1 MVVML
6 RGFGSVVV
14 MVIIAGMMW
23 HCGGERVMMEV
34 DEQVGQP
41 LSKLAVQDNASGAVV
56 VASVRQDDAPIS
68 GAMVAFARSVA
79 GLAAEYAWSGMTDE
93 DGRVRLEI
101 AGDATGYY
109 QARAS
114 QDGRVI
120 GLWTSI
126 PINAGDEV
134 MVNLPIG
141 GRASVMRISPSS
153 ACVDR
158 VLNVGFYAFFSPVS
172 YSVDSDPGSDGFNT
186 HVGYEADLLTALE
199 AMDGAGLSFSR
210 RGIAVWPN
218 IWLLSAGAEYD
229 VVGGGIT
236 ILDSRTRDEM
246 GNEVVSFTSGHIAF
260 RQSLLVR
267 AEDGMRWGSHDDLT
281 SEVRVGAL
289 ASTTGEARLLVLTGL
304 VNADGVL
311 TAGVRVETKTD
322 TVVADGS
329 AEYFITAA
337 GASPNLDGRRHLFPP
352 VDTMPQVVYLGDETG
367 EMELLDA
374 LASGRIDA
382 LARGEIGNRDAVYAS
397 DGAFVV
403 TVLDAAV
410 EYGGFS
416 LGLEDADLAA
426 CIDDKIN
433 YLTDDQRIGY
443 GEWRQDPMV
452 FLTRARMWQGQ

>member
-1 MVVML
+1 MS
-6 RGFGSVVV
+6 RIGSVVALV
-14 MVIIAGMMW
+14 LVAGLMW
-23 HCGGERVMMEV
+23 HCGGERVMVEV

-56 VASVRQDDAPIS
+56 VASVRQDDAPVS

-79 GLAAEYAWSGMTDE
+79 GQVAEYAWSGMTDE

-114 QDGRVI
+114 RDGRVV

-134 MVNLPIG
+134 VVNLPIG
-141 GRASVMRISPSS
+141 GKAQVTRMSPSS
-153 ACVDR
+153 ACADR
-158 VLNVGFYAFFSPVS
+158 VLNFAFFAFFAPVS
-172 YSVDSDPGSDGFNT
+172 SSADPDSDAAGFNT

-210 RGIAVWPN
+210 RGIDIWPN

-246 GNEVVSFTSGHIAF
+246 GNEVVIFTSGHIAF

-267 AEDGMRWGSHDDLT
+267 AEDEARWASHDDLT
-281 SEVRVGAL
+281 SEVRVGVL

-311 TAGVRVETKTD
+311 AEGVRVETQTD

-329 AEYFITAA
+329 ADYFITAA
-337 GASPNLDGRRHLFPP
+337 GASPNLDGRQRIFPP
-352 VDTMPQVVYLGDETG
+352 VDTMPQVVYMGAE
-367 EMELLDA
+367 ELLGA

-382 LARGEIGNRDAVYAS
+382 LARGEIGNRDAVHAS
-397 DGAFVV
+397 GGAFVV
-403 TVLDAAV
+403 TALDAAV
-410 EYGGFS
+410 EYGGFT
-416 LGLEDADLAA
+416 LGVDDADLAA

-433 YLTDDQRIGY
+433 YLTDARHIGY
-443 GEWRQDPMV
+443 GEWRQDPSV
-452 FLTRARMWQGQ
+452 FMTRARMWEGQ

>member
-14 MVIIAGMMW
+14 MVIIAGLIW

-56 VASVRQDDAPIS
+56 VAYARQDDAPIS
-68 GAMVAFARSVA
+68 GAMVAFARSIA
-79 GLAAEYAWSGMTDE
+79 GQAAEYAWSGMTDK

-114 QDGRVI
+114 RDGSVM
-120 GLWTSI
+120 GVWTSI

-134 MVNLPIG
+134 MVNLPVG
-141 GRASVMRISPSS
+141 ERAHVTRMSPSS
-153 ACVDR
+153 ACADR
-158 VLNVGFYAFFSPVS
+158 VLNVGFYAFFAPVS
-172 YSVDSDPGSDGFNT
+172 SSVDPDPGSDGFNT
-186 HVGYEADLLTALE
+186 HMGYEADLLTALE

-210 RGIAVWPN
+210 RGIDIWPN

-236 ILDSRTRDEM
+236 ILDSRTRDET
-246 GNEVVSFTSGHIAF
+246 GNQVVTFTSGHIAF

-267 AEDGMRWGSHDDLT
+267 AEDGARWGSHDDLT
-281 SEVRVGAL
+281 SEVRVGVL

-311 TAGVRVETKTD
+311 TAGVRVETQTD

-337 GASPNLDGRRHLFPP
+337 GASPNLEGRRYLYPP

-367 EMELLDA
+367 EVELLGA
-374 LASGRIDA
+374 LAAGKIDA
-382 LARGEIGNRDAVYAS
+382 LARGEIGNRDAVHAS
-397 DGAFVV
+397 GGAFVV
-403 TVLDAAV
+403 TALDAAV

-416 LGLEDADLAA
+416 LGVEDADLAT

-433 YLTDDQRIGY
+433 YLTDDRRIGY
-443 GEWRQDPMV
+443 GEWRQDPLIFM
-452 FLTRARMWQGQ
+452 TRARMWKGQ

>member
-1 MVVML
+1 MF
-6 RGFGSVVV
+6 RRFGSVFV
-14 MVIIAGMMW
+14 MVLVAGLMW

-41 LSKLAVQDNASGAVV
+41 LSKLAVQQDELGAVV
-56 VASVRQDDAPIS
+56 VASVREDDAPIS
-68 GAMVAFARSVA
+68 GAMVEFARSIA
-79 GLAAEYAWSGMTDE
+79 GQAAEYAWSGMTDE
-93 DGRVRLEI
+93 EGRVRLEI
-101 AGDATGYY
+101 VGDATGYY

-120 GLWTSI
+120 GVWSSI

-141 GRASVMRISPSS
+141 GRAQVMSPSS
-153 ACVDR
+153 ACADR
-158 VLNVGFYAFFSPVS
+158 VLNFGFFAFFAPVS
-172 YSVDSDPGSDGFNT
+172 SSADPDPNSAGFNT

-210 RGIAVWPN
+210 KGIDIWPN
-218 IWLLSAGAEYD
+218 IWLLSAGVDYD

-246 GNEVVSFTSGHIAF
+246 GNEVVTFTSGHIAF

-267 AEDGMRWGSHDDLT
+267 AEDGRRWVSHDDLT
-281 SEVRVGAL
+281 SEVRVGVL

-311 TAGVRVETKTD
+311 AAGVRIETQTD

-329 AEYFITAA
+329 ADYFITAA
-337 GASPNLDGRRHLFPP
+337 GASPNLEGRQRIFPA
-352 VDTMPQVVYLGDETG
+352 VDTMPQVVYLGE
-367 EMELLDA
+367 EELLGA
-374 LASGRIDA
+374 LASGRVDA
-382 LARGEIGNRDAVYAS
+382 LARGEIGNRDAVHAS
-397 DGAFVV
+397 GGAFVV
-403 TVLDAAV
+403 TALDAAV
-410 EYGGFS
+410 EYGGFT
-416 LGLEDADLAA
+416 LGVEDADLAA

-443 GEWRQDPMV
+443 GEWRQDPSV
-452 FLTRARMWQGQ
+452 FMTRARMWQSR

>member
-1 MVVML
+1 MIVML

-14 MVIIAGMMW
+14 LGVIAGLMW
-23 HCGGERVMMEV
+23 HCGGDRVMMEV

-56 VASVRQDDAPIS
+56 VAYVHEDDAPVS
-68 GAMVAFARSVA
+68 GAMVEFARSIA

-114 QDGRVI
+114 QDGSVI
-120 GLWTSI
+120 GLWSSI

-134 MVNLPIG
+134 VVNLPIG
-141 GRASVMRISPSS
+141 GKAQVMGMSPS
-153 ACVDR
+153 ACADR
-158 VLNVGFYAFFSPVS
+158 VLNVGFYAFFAPVS
-172 YSVDSDPGSDGFNT
+172 YSADPDPNSAGFNT

-246 GNEVVSFTSGHIAF
+246 GNQVVTFTSGHIAF

-267 AEDGMRWGSHDDLT
+267 AEDGARWASHDDLT

-289 ASTTGEARLLVLTGL
+289 ASTTGEARLLVLTGF

-311 TAGVRVETKTD
+311 TAGVRVETQTD
-322 TVVADGS
+322 TLVADGS

-337 GASPNLDGRRHLFPP
+337 GASPNLEGRRYLYPP

-367 EMELLDA
+367 EVELFDA

-382 LARGEIGNRDAVYAS
+382 LARGEIGNRDAVHAS
-397 DGAFVV
+397 GGAFVV
-403 TVLDAAV
+403 TVLDSEV

-416 LGLEDADLAA
+416 LGLEDEDLAA

-433 YLTDDQRIGY
+433 YLTDDRRIGY
-443 GEWRQDPMV
+443 GEWRRDPLIFM
-452 FLTRARMWQGQ
+452 TRARMWKGQ

>member
-1 MVVML
+1 MS
-6 RGFGSVVV
+6 RIGSVVALV
-14 MVIIAGMMW
+14 LVAGLMW
-23 HCGGERVMMEV
+23 HCGGERVMVEV

-56 VASVRQDDAPIS
+56 VASVRQDDALVS

-79 GLAAEYAWSGMTDE
+79 GQVAEYAWSGMTDE
-93 DGRVRLEI
+93 DGRVRVEI

-114 QDGRVI
+114 RDGRVV

-134 MVNLPIG
+134 VVNLPIG
-141 GRASVMRISPSS
+141 GKAQVTRMSPSS
-153 ACVDR
+153 ACADR
-158 VLNVGFYAFFSPVS
+158 VLNFGFFAFFAPVS
-172 YSVDSDPGSDGFNT
+172 SSADPDPGSAGFNT

-210 RGIAVWPN
+210 RGIDIWPN

-246 GNEVVSFTSGHIAF
+246 GNEVVTFTSGHIAF

-267 AEDGMRWGSHDDLT
+267 AEDEARWASHDDLT
-281 SEVRVGAL
+281 SEVRVGVL

-311 TAGVRVETKTD
+311 AEGVRVETQTD

-329 AEYFITAA
+329 ADYFITAA
-337 GASPNLDGRRHLFPP
+337 GASPNLEGRQRIFSP
-352 VDTMPQVVYLGDETG
+352 VDTMPQVVYLGE
-367 EMELLDA
+367 EELLGA
-374 LASGRIDA
+374 LASGRVDA
-382 LARGEIGNRDAVYAS
+382 LARGEIGNRDAVHAS
-397 DGAFVV
+397 GGAFVV
-403 TVLDAAV
+403 TALDAAV
-410 EYGGFS
+410 EYGGFT
-416 LGLEDADLAA
+416 LGVEDADLAA

-443 GEWRQDPMV
+443 GEWRQDSSIFM
-452 FLTRARMWQGQ
+452 TRARMWEGQ

>member
-1 MVVML
+1 ML

-41 LSKLAVQDNASGAVV
+41 LSKLAVQDNVSGAVV
-56 VASVRQDDAPIS
+56 VASVHQEDAPIS
-68 GAMVAFARSVA
+68 GAMVEFARSIA
-79 GLAAEYAWSGMTDE
+79 GQVAEYAWSGMTDE
-93 DGRVRLEI
+93 DGRERLEI

-109 QARAS
+109 QARVS
-114 QDGRVI
+114 LDGSVI
-120 GLWTSI
+120 GLWSSI

-134 MVNLPIG
+134 VVNLPVG
-141 GRASVMRISPSS
+141 GRAQVTRMSPSS
-153 ACVDR
+153 CADR
-158 VLNVGFYAFFSPVS
+158 VLNFGFFAFFAPVS
-172 YSVDSDPGSDGFNT
+172 SSADPDPSSVEFNT

-210 RGIAVWPN
+210 RGIDIWPN

-246 GNEVVSFTSGHIAF
+246 GNEVVTFTSGHIAF

-267 AEDGMRWGSHDDLT
+267 AEDGARWGSHDDLT

-311 TAGVRVETKTD
+311 TAGVRVETQTD
-322 TVVADGS
+322 TLVADGS
-329 AEYFITAA
+329 ADYFITAA
-337 GASPNLDGRRHLFPP
+337 GASPNLEGRRHLFPP
-352 VDTMPQVVYLGDETG
+352 VDTMPQVVYMGASE
-367 EMELLDA
+367 EELFDA
-374 LASGRIDA
+374 LASGGIDA
-382 LARGEIGNRDAVYAS
+382 LARGEIGNRDAVHTS
-397 DGAFVV
+397 GGVFTV
-403 TVLDAAV
+403 TALDAAV
-410 EYGGFS
+410 EYGGFT
-416 LGLEDADLAA
+416 LGVEDEDLAA

-433 YLTDDQRIGY
+433 YLTDDRRIGY

-452 FLTRARMWQGQ
+452 FMTRARMWKGQ

>member
-1 MVVML
+1 MSVM
-6 RGFGSVVV
+6 RGFGSAAALVLV
-14 MVIIAGMMW
+14 AGLMW
-23 HCGGERVMMEV
+23 HCGGERVMMEA

-41 LSKLAVQDNASGAVV
+41 LSKLAVQDHTSGAVV
-56 VASVRQDDAPIS
+56 VASVQQDDAPVS
-68 GAMVAFARSVA
+68 GAMVEFARSVA
-79 GLAAEYAWSGMTDE
+79 GQAAVYAWSGMTDE
-93 DGRVRLEI
+93 EGRARLEI

-109 QARAS
+109 QARVS
-114 QDGRVI
+114 RDGRVI

-141 GRASVMRISPSS
+141 ERAQVMRMSPSS
-153 ACVDR
+153 ACADR
-158 VLNVGFYAFFSPVS
+158 VLNFGFFAFFSPVS
-172 YSVDSDPGSDGFNT
+172 YSADPDPDADGFNR

-246 GNEVVSFTSGHIAF
+246 GNQVVTFTSGHIVF

-267 AEDGMRWGSHDDLT
+267 AEDGARWASHDDLT
-281 SEVRVGAL
+281 SKVRVGVL

-311 TAGVRVETKTD
+311 SEGVRVETQTD

-329 AEYFITAA
+329 ENYFITAA
-337 GASPNLDGRRHLFPP
+337 GASPNLEGRQRIFPA
-352 VDTMPQVVYLGDETG
+352 VDTMPQVVYLGE
-367 EMELLDA
+367 EELLGA
-374 LASGRIDA
+374 LASGRVDA
-382 LARGEIGNRDAVYAS
+382 LARGEIGNRDAVHAS
-397 DGAFVV
+397 GGAFAV
-403 TVLDAAV
+403 TALDAAV
-410 EYGGFS
+410 EYGGFT
-416 LGLEDADLAA
+416 LGVDDADLAA

-443 GEWRQDPMV
+443 GEWRQDPLV
-452 FLTRARMWQGQ
+452 FMTRARMWRGQ

>member
-1 MVVML
+1 ML

-14 MVIIAGMMW
+14 LGVIAGMMW

-56 VASVRQDDAPIS
+56 VASVRRDDAPVS
-68 GAMVAFARSVA
+68 GAMVAFARSIA
-79 GLAAEYAWSGMTDE
+79 GQVAEYAWSGMTDE
-93 DGRVRLEI
+93 DGRARLEI

-109 QARAS
+109 QARVS
-114 QDGRVI
+114 QDGSVI
-120 GLWTSI
+120 GLWLSI
-126 PINAGDEV
+126 PINTGDEV
-134 MVNLPIG
+134 MVNLPVG
-141 GRASVMRISPSS
+141 ERASVTRMSPS
-153 ACVDR
+153 ACADR
-158 VLNVGFYAFFSPVS
+158 VLNFGFFAFFAPVS
-172 YSVDSDPGSDGFNT
+172 SSADPDPDAAEFNT

-210 RGIAVWPN
+210 YGIAVWPN

-229 VVGGGIT
+229 IVGGGIT

-246 GNEVVSFTSGHIAF
+246 GNQVVTFTSGHIAF

-267 AEDGMRWGSHDDLT
+267 AEDGVRWVSHDDLT

-311 TAGVRVETKTD
+311 TAGVRVATQTD
-322 TVVADGS
+322 TVVANGS

-337 GASPNLDGRRHLFPP
+337 GASPNLAGRQHLFPP
-352 VDTMPQVVYLGDETG
+352 IDTMPQVVYLGDETG
-367 EMELLDA
+367 EVELLDA
-374 LASGRIDA
+374 LAAGKIDA

-397 DGAFVV
+397 GGAFVV
-403 TVLDAAV
+403 TALDAAV
-410 EYGGFS
+410 EYGGFT
-416 LGLEDADLAA
+416 LGVDDADLAA

-443 GEWRQDPMV
+443 GEWRQDPLIFM
-452 FLTRARMWQGQ
+452 TRARMWQGQ

>member
-1 MVVML
+1 ML
-6 RGFGSVVV
+6 RGFSGVVV
-14 MVIIAGMMW
+14 LVLVAGLMW

-41 LSKLAVQDNASGAVV
+41 LSKLAVENNASGAVV
-56 VASVRQDDAPIS
+56 VVSVQEDDAPIS
-68 GAMVAFARSVA
+68 SAMVEFARSIA
-79 GLAAEYAWSGMTDE
+79 GQAAEYAWSGMTDE
-93 DGRVRLEI
+93 EGRVRLEI

-120 GLWTSI
+120 GSWSSI

-134 MVNLPIG
+134 VVNLPIG
-141 GRASVMRISPSS
+141 GRAHVMSPSS
-153 ACVDR
+153 ACADR
-158 VLNVGFYAFFSPVS
+158 VLNVGFYAFFAPVS
-172 YSVDSDPGSDGFNT
+172 SSADPDPDAAGFNT

-210 RGIAVWPN
+210 RGIDIWPN
-218 IWLLSAGAEYD
+218 IWLLSAGADYD

-246 GNEVVSFTSGHIAF
+246 GNQVVTFTSGHIVF

-267 AEDGMRWGSHDDLT
+267 AEDGARWASHDDLT
-281 SEVRVGAL
+281 SEVRVGVL

-311 TAGVRVETKTD
+311 AEGVRVETQTD

-329 AEYFITAA
+329 ADYFITAA
-337 GASPNLDGRRHLFPP
+337 GASPNLEGRRYLYPP
-352 VDTMPQVVYLGDETG
+352 VDTMPQVVYLGE
-367 EMELLDA
+367 EELLGA
-374 LASGRIDA
+374 LASGRVDV
-382 LARGEIGNRDAVYAS
+382 LARGEIGNRDAVHAS
-397 DGAFVV
+397 GGAFVV
-403 TVLDAAV
+403 TALDSAV
-410 EYGGFS
+410 EYGGFT
-416 LGLEDADLAA
+416 LGVEDADLAA

-433 YLTDDQRIGY
+433 YLTDDQHIGY
-443 GEWRQDPMV
+443 GEWRQEHSV
-452 FLTRARMWQGQ
+452 FMTRARMWQGQ

>member
-1 MVVML
+1 ML
-6 RGFGSVVV
+6 RGFGGVVV

-41 LSKLAVQDNASGAVV
+41 LSKLAVQDNASGTVV
-56 VASVRQDDAPIS
+56 VASVQQDDAPLS
-68 GAMVAFARSVA
+68 GAMVEFARSIA
-79 GLAAEYAWSGMTDE
+79 GQAAEYAWSGMTDE
-93 DGRVRLEI
+93 DGRARLEI

-114 QDGRVI
+114 RDGRVV
-120 GLWTSI
+120 GSWSSI

-141 GRASVMRISPSS
+141 GKARVMRMSPSS
-153 ACVDR
+153 ACADR
-158 VLNVGFYAFFSPVS
+158 VLNFGFFAFFSPVS
-172 YSVDSDPGSDGFNT
+172 YSADSDPNSTGFNT

-210 RGIAVWPN
+210 RGIDIWPN

-246 GNEVVSFTSGHIAF
+246 GNQVVTFTSGHIAF

-267 AEDGMRWGSHDDLT
+267 VEDGVRWASHDDLT

-289 ASTTGEARLLVLTGL
+289 ASTTGEARLLELTGL

-311 TAGVRVETKTD
+311 AAGVRVATQTD

-329 AEYFITAA
+329 ADYFITAA
-337 GASPNLDGRRHLFPP
+337 GASPNLEGRKHLFPP
-352 VDTMPQVVYLGDETG
+352 VDTMPQVVYLGASE
-367 EMELLDA
+367 EELFDA
-374 LASGRIDA
+374 LASGRVDA
-382 LARGEIGNRDAVYAS
+382 LARGEIGNRDAVHAS
-397 DGAFVV
+397 GGAFAV
-403 TVLDAAV
+403 TALDAAV
-410 EYGGFS
+410 EYGGFT
-416 LGLEDADLAA
+416 LGVEDADLAA

-433 YLTDDQRIGY
+433 YLTDDRRIGY
-443 GEWRQDPMV
+443 GEWRQDQSV
-452 FLTRARMWQGQ
+452 FMTRARMWQGR

>member
-1 MVVML
+1 ML
-6 RGFGSVVV
+6 RGFSGVVV
-14 MVIIAGMMW
+14 MVFVAGLMW

-68 GAMVAFARSVA
+68 GAMVEFARSVA
-79 GLAAEYAWSGMTDE
+79 GQAAEYAWLGMTDE
-93 DGRVRLEI
+93 DGRARLEI

-109 QARAS
+109 QACVS

-120 GLWTSI
+120 GLWSSI

-134 MVNLPIG
+134 VVNLPIG
-141 GRASVMRISPSS
+141 GRAQVMRMSPSS
-153 ACVDR
+153 ACADR
-158 VLNVGFYAFFSPVS
+158 VLNVGFYAFFAPVS
-172 YSVDSDPGSDGFNT
+172 SSADPDPDAAGFNT

-246 GNEVVSFTSGHIAF
+246 GNQVVSFTSGHVAF

-267 AEDGMRWGSHDDLT
+267 AEDGGRWGSHDDLT

-311 TAGVRVETKTD
+311 IAGVRVATQTD
-322 TVVADGS
+322 TIVADGS

-337 GASPNLDGRRHLFPP
+337 GASPNLAGRQHLFPP
-352 VDTMPQVVYLGDETG
+352 VETMPQVIYLGDETG
-367 EMELLDA
+367 EVELLDA
-374 LASGRIDA
+374 LASGKIDA
-382 LARGEIGNRDAVYAS
+382 LARGAIGNRDAVHAS
-397 DGAFVV
+397 EGAFVV
-403 TVLDAAV
+403 TALDAAV
-410 EYGGFS
+410 EYGGFT
-416 LGLEDADLAA
+416 LGVKDADLAA

-443 GEWRQDPMV
+443 GEWRQDPSV

>member
-1 MVVML
+1 MS
-6 RGFGSVVV
+6 RIGSVVALV
-14 MVIIAGMMW
+14 LVAGLMW
-23 HCGGERVMMEV
+23 HCGGERVMVEV

-56 VASVRQDDAPIS
+56 VASVQQDDAPVS

-79 GLAAEYAWSGMTDE
+79 GQVAEYAWSGMTDE
-93 DGRVRLEI
+93 EGQVRLEI

-114 QDGRVI
+114 RDGRVI

-134 MVNLPIG
+134 VVNLPIG
-141 GRASVMRISPSS
+141 GMAQVARMSPSS
-153 ACVDR
+153 ACADR
-158 VLNVGFYAFFSPVS
+158 VLNFGFFAFFAPVS
-172 YSVDSDPGSDGFNT
+172 SSADPDPDAAGFNT

-210 RGIAVWPN
+210 RGIDIWPN

-236 ILDSRTRDEM
+236 ILDSRTRDEI
-246 GNEVVSFTSGHIAF
+246 GNEVVTFTSGHIAF

-267 AEDGMRWGSHDDLT
+267 AEDEAHWASHDDLT
-281 SEVRVGAL
+281 SEVRVGVL

-311 TAGVRVETKTD
+311 AEGVRVETQTD

-337 GASPNLDGRRHLFPP
+337 GASPNLDGRQRIFPP
-352 VDTMPQVVYLGDETG
+352 VDTMPQVVYLGDE
-367 EMELLDA
+367 ELLGA
-374 LASGRIDA
+374 LASGRVDA
-382 LARGEIGNRDAVYAS
+382 LARGEIGNRDAVHVS

-403 TVLDAAV
+403 TALDAAV

-416 LGLEDADLAA
+416 LGVDDADLAA

-433 YLTDDQRIGY
+433 YLTDDRSIGY
-443 GEWRQDPMV
+443 GEWRQDHSV
-452 FLTRARMWQGQ
+452 FMTRARMWEGQ

>member
-1 MVVML
+1 ML
-6 RGFGSVVV
+6 RGFSSVVALV
-14 MVIIAGMMW
+14 LVTGMMW
-23 HCGGERVMMEV
+23 HCGGERVMMKV
-34 DEQVGQP
+34 DEQVGLP
-41 LSKLAVQDNASGAVV
+41 LSKLAVESNASGAVV
-56 VASVRQDDAPIS
+56 VASVRRDDAPIS
-68 GAMVAFARSVA
+68 GAMVEFARSIA
-79 GLAAEYAWSGMTDE
+79 GQAAEYAWSGMTDE

-109 QARAS
+109 QARVS
-114 QDGRVI
+114 RDGRVI
-120 GLWTSI
+120 GLWSSI

-134 MVNLPIG
+134 MVNLSVG
-141 GRASVMRISPSS
+141 ERAHVTRLSPSS
-153 ACVDR
+153 ACADR
-158 VLNVGFYAFFSPVS
+158 VLNVGFYAFFAPVS
-172 YSVDSDPGSDGFNT
+172 YSADPDPDAAGFNT

-199 AMDGAGLSFSR
+199 SMDGAGLSFSR

-246 GNEVVSFTSGHIAF
+246 GNQVVTFTSGHIAF

-267 AEDGMRWGSHDDLT
+267 AEDEARWVSHGDLT
-281 SEVRVGAL
+281 GEVRVGVL

-311 TAGVRVETKTD
+311 TAGVRVETQTD

-329 AEYFITAA
+329 ADYFITAA
-337 GASPNLDGRRHLFPP
+337 GASPNLEGRRHLFPP

-367 EMELLDA
+367 EVELLNA

-382 LARGEIGNRDAVYAS
+382 LARGEIGNRDAVHAS

-403 TVLDAAV
+403 TALDAAV
-410 EYGGFS
+410 EYGGFT
-416 LGLEDADLAA
+416 LAAKDAELKA

-443 GEWRQDPMV
+443 GEWRQDSSV
-452 FLTRARMWQGQ
+452 FMTRARMWKGQ

>member
-1 MVVML
+1 ML

-14 MVIIAGMMW
+14 LGVIAGMMW
-23 HCGGERVMMEV
+23 HCGGDRVMMEV

-56 VASVRQDDAPIS
+56 VAYVHEDDALVS
-68 GAMVAFARSVA
+68 GAMVEFARSIA
-79 GLAAEYAWSGMTDE
+79 GQAAEYAWSEMTDE
-93 DGRVRLEI
+93 EGWVRLEI

-114 QDGRVI
+114 RDGRVI
-120 GLWTSI
+120 GSWSSI

-134 MVNLPIG
+134 VVNLPIG
-141 GRASVMRISPSS
+141 GRAQVTRMSPSS
-153 ACVDR
+153 ACADR
-158 VLNVGFYAFFSPVS
+158 VLNFGFFAFFAPVS
-172 YSVDSDPGSDGFNT
+172 SSVDSDPGSDGFNT

-210 RGIAVWPN
+210 RGIDIWPN

-236 ILDSRTRDEM
+236 VLDSRTRDEM
-246 GNEVVSFTSGHIAF
+246 GNEVVTFTSGHIAF

-267 AEDGMRWGSHDDLT
+267 AEDGARWGSHDDLT
-281 SEVRVGAL
+281 SEVRVGVL

-311 TAGVRVETKTD
+311 TAGVRVETQTD

-329 AEYFITAA
+329 ADYFITAA
-337 GASPNLDGRRHLFPP
+337 GASPNLEGRRYLYPP
-352 VDTMPQVVYLGDETG
+352 VDTMPQVVYMGASE
-367 EMELLDA
+367 EELLGA

-382 LARGEIGNRDAVYAS
+382 LARGEIGNRDAVHAS
-397 DGAFVV
+397 GGAFAV
-403 TVLDAAV
+403 TALDAAV
-410 EYGGFS
+410 EYGGFT
-416 LGLEDADLAA
+416 LAAEDADLAA

-443 GEWRQDPMV
+443 GEWRQDSSV
-452 FLTRARMWQGQ
+452 FMTRARMWQGQ

>member
-1 MVVML
+1 ML
-6 RGFGSVVV
+6 RGFGGVVV
-14 MVIIAGMMW
+14 MVIISGLMW
-23 HCGGERVMMEV
+23 QCGGERVMMEA

-56 VASVRQDDAPIS
+56 VAYVHEDDAPVS
-68 GAMVAFARSVA
+68 GAMVEFARSIA
-79 GLAAEYAWSGMTDE
+79 GQVAEYAWSGMTGD

-109 QARAS
+109 QARVS
-114 QDGRVI
+114 RDGSVI
-120 GLWTSI
+120 GLWLSI

-134 MVNLPIG
+134 VVNLPVG
-141 GRASVMRISPSS
+141 GRARVTRMSPSS
-153 ACVDR
+153 ACADR
-158 VLNVGFYAFFSPVS
+158 VLNFGFFAFFAPVS
-172 YSVDSDPGSDGFNT
+172 SSADPDPSSVEFNT

-210 RGIAVWPN
+210 RGIDIWPN

-236 ILDSRTRDEM
+236 ILGSRTRDEM
-246 GNEVVSFTSGHIAF
+246 GNEVVAFTSGHIAF

-267 AEDGMRWGSHDDLT
+267 AEDGARWGSHDDLT
-281 SEVRVGAL
+281 SEVRVGVL

-311 TAGVRVETKTD
+311 AEGVRVKTQTD

-329 AEYFITAA
+329 ADYFITAA
-337 GASPNLDGRRHLFPP
+337 GASPNLEGRKHLYPP
-352 VDTMPQVVYLGDETG
+352 VDTMPQVVYMGASE
-367 EMELLDA
+367 EELLGA
-374 LASGRIDA
+374 LASGRVDA
-382 LARGEIGNRDAVYAS
+382 LAQGEVGNRDAVHAS
-397 DGAFVV
+397 GGAFVV
-403 TVLDAAV
+403 TALDAAV

-416 LGLEDADLAA
+416 LGVEDADLAA

-433 YLTDDQRIGY
+433 YLTDDRRIGY

-452 FLTRARMWQGQ
+452 FMTRARMWKGQ

>member
-1 MVVML
+1 ML

-14 MVIIAGMMW
+14 LVLVAGLMW

-41 LSKLAVQDNASGAVV
+41 LSKLAVENNVSGAVV
-56 VASVRQDDAPIS
+56 VASVRRDDAPVS
-68 GAMVAFARSVA
+68 GAMVEFARSVA
-79 GLAAEYAWSGMTDE
+79 GQVAEYAWSGMTDE
-93 DGRVRLEI
+93 EGRARLEI

-109 QARAS
+109 QARVS
-114 QDGRVI
+114 RDGSVI
-120 GLWTSI
+120 GLWSSI

-134 MVNLPIG
+134 MVHLPIG
-141 GRASVMRISPSS
+141 GRASVMRMSPSS
-153 ACVDR
+153 ACADR
-158 VLNVGFYAFFSPVS
+158 VLNFGFFAFFAPVS
-172 YSVDSDPGSDGFNT
+172 SSADPDPNSAGFNT

-210 RGIAVWPN
+210 RGIDIWPN

-246 GNEVVSFTSGHIAF
+246 GNEVVTFTSGHIAF

-267 AEDGMRWGSHDDLT
+267 AEDEARWASHDDLT
-281 SEVRVGAL
+281 SEVRVGVL

-311 TAGVRVETKTD
+311 AEGVRVETQTD

-329 AEYFITAA
+329 ADYFITAA
-337 GASPNLDGRRHLFPP
+337 GASPNLEGRRYLFPP
-352 VDTMPQVVYLGDETG
+352 VDTMPQVVYLGE
-367 EMELLDA
+367 EELLGA
-374 LASGRIDA
+374 LASGRVDA
-382 LARGEIGNRDAVYAS
+382 LARGEIGNRDAVHAS
-397 DGAFVV
+397 GGAFVV
-403 TVLDAAV
+403 TALDAAV
-410 EYGGFS
+410 EYGGFT
-416 LGLEDADLAA
+416 LGVEDADLAA

-443 GEWRQDPMV
+443 GEWRQDPLIFMN
-452 FLTRARMWQGQ
+452 RARMWQER

>member
-1 MVVML
+1 MS
-6 RGFGSVVV
+6 RRFGGVVV

-41 LSKLAVQDNASGAVV
+41 LSKLAVRDNASGTVV
-56 VASVRQDDAPIS
+56 VASVQQDDAPLS
-68 GAMVAFARSVA
+68 GAMVEFARSIA
-79 GLAAEYAWSGMTDE
+79 GQVAEYAWSGMTDE
-93 DGRVRLEI
+93 DGRARLEI

-114 QDGRVI
+114 RDGRVV
-120 GLWTSI
+120 GSWSSI
-126 PINAGDEV
+126 PINVGDEV

-141 GRASVMRISPSS
+141 GKARVMRMSPSS
-153 ACVDR
+153 ACADR
-158 VLNVGFYAFFSPVS
+158 VLNFGFFAFFSPVS
-172 YSVDSDPGSDGFNT
+172 YSADPDPNAAGFNT

-210 RGIAVWPN
+210 RGIDIWPN

-246 GNEVVSFTSGHIAF
+246 GNQVVTFTSGHIAF

-267 AEDGMRWGSHDDLT
+267 AEDGARWASHDDLT
-281 SEVRVGAL
+281 SEVRVGVL

-311 TAGVRVETKTD
+311 AAGVRVATQTD

-329 AEYFITAA
+329 ADYFITAA
-337 GASPNLDGRRHLFPP
+337 GASPNLEGRKHLFPP
-352 VDTMPQVVYLGDETG
+352 VDTMPQVVYLGASE
-367 EMELLDA
+367 EELFDA
-374 LASGRIDA
+374 LASGRVDA
-382 LARGEIGNRDAVYAS
+382 LARGEIGNRDAVHAS
-397 DGAFVV
+397 GGAFAV
-403 TVLDAAV
+403 TALDAAV
-410 EYGGFS
+410 EYGGFT
-416 LGLEDADLAA
+416 LGVDDADLAA

-433 YLTDDQRIGY
+433 YLTDDRRIGY
-443 GEWRQDPMV
+443 GEWRQDQSV
-452 FLTRARMWQGQ
+452 FMTRARMWQGQ

>member
-1 MVVML
+1 ML
-6 RGFGSVVV
+6 RGFGNVVV
-14 MVIIAGMMW
+14 MVLSAGMMW

-56 VASVRQDDAPIS
+56 VASVHEDDAPIS
-68 GAMVAFARSVA
+68 GAMVEFARSIA
-79 GLAAEYAWSGMTDE
+79 GQAAEYAWSEMTDE
-93 DGRVRLEI
+93 EGRVRLEI

-109 QARAS
+109 QARVS
-114 QDGRVI
+114 RDGRVI
-120 GLWTSI
+120 GLWSSI

-134 MVNLPIG
+134 MVNLPVG
-141 GRASVMRISPSS
+141 GRAHVMSPAS
-153 ACVDR
+153 ACADR
-158 VLNVGFYAFFSPVS
+158 VLNFGFYAFFAPVS
-172 YSVDSDPGSDGFNT
+172 SSVDPDPGSAGFNM

-199 AMDGAGLSFSR
+199 AMDGAGLSFFR

-246 GNEVVSFTSGHIAF
+246 GNQVVSFTSGHIVF

-267 AEDGMRWGSHDDLT
+267 AEDGARWDSHDDLT

-289 ASTTGEARLLVLTGL
+289 ASTTGEARLLELVGL

-311 TAGVRVETKTD
+311 AAGVRVETQTD
-322 TVVADGS
+322 TVIADGS

-337 GASPNLDGRRHLFPP
+337 GASPNLEGRRHLYPP
-352 VDTMPQVVYLGDETG
+352 ADTMPQVVYLGDETG
-367 EMELLDA
+367 EIELLDA

-382 LARGEIGNRDAVYAS
+382 LARGEIGNRDAVHAS
-397 DGAFVV
+397 GGAFVV
-403 TVLDAAV
+403 AVLDAAV
-410 EYGGFS
+410 EYGGFT
-416 LGLEDADLAA
+416 LGVEDADLAA

-443 GEWRQDPMV
+443 GEWRQDPLIFM
-452 FLTRARMWQGQ
+452 TRARMWKGQ

>member
-1 MVVML
+1 MS
-6 RGFGSVVV
+6 RRFGGVFV

-41 LSKLAVQDNASGAVV
+41 LSKLTVQDNASGTVV
-56 VASVRQDDAPIS
+56 VASVQQDDAPLS
-68 GAMVAFARSVA
+68 GAMVEFARSIA
-79 GLAAEYAWSGMTDE
+79 GQAAEYAWSGMTDE
-93 DGRVRLEI
+93 DGRARLEI

-114 QDGRVI
+114 RDGRVV
-120 GLWTSI
+120 GSWSSI

-141 GRASVMRISPSS
+141 GKARVMRMSPSS
-153 ACVDR
+153 ACADR
-158 VLNVGFYAFFSPVS
+158 VLNFGFFAFFSPVS
-172 YSVDSDPGSDGFNT
+172 YSADPNPDAAGFNT

-210 RGIAVWPN
+210 RGIDIWPN

-246 GNEVVSFTSGHIAF
+246 GNQVVTFTSGHIAF

-267 AEDGMRWGSHDDLT
+267 VEDGVRWASHDDLT

-289 ASTTGEARLLVLTGL
+289 ASTTGEARLLELTGL

-311 TAGVRVETKTD
+311 AAGVRVATQTD

-329 AEYFITAA
+329 ADYFITAA
-337 GASPNLDGRRHLFPP
+337 GASPNLEGRKHLFPP
-352 VDTMPQVVYLGDETG
+352 VDTMPQVVYLGASE
-367 EMELLDA
+367 EELFDA
-374 LASGRIDA
+374 LASGRVDA
-382 LARGEIGNRDAVYAS
+382 LARGEIGNRDAVHAS
-397 DGAFVV
+397 GGAFAV
-403 TVLDAAV
+403 TALDAAV
-410 EYGGFS
+410 EYGGFT
-416 LGLEDADLAA
+416 LGVEDADLAA

-433 YLTDDQRIGY
+433 YLTDDRRIGY
-443 GEWRQDPMV
+443 GEWRQDQSV
-452 FLTRARMWQGQ
+452 FMTRARMWQGR

>member
-1 MVVML
+1 MSRSIRSMVVL
-6 RGFGSVVV
+6 VLV
-14 MVIIAGMMW
+14 AGLMW

-41 LSKLAVQDNASGAVV
+41 LSKLAVENNASGAVV
-56 VASVRQDDAPIS
+56 VASVRRDDAPIS
-68 GAMVAFARSVA
+68 GAMVEFARSIA
-79 GLAAEYAWSGMTDE
+79 GQAAEYAWSGMTDE
-93 DGRVRLEI
+93 DGRARLEI

-109 QARAS
+109 QARVS
-114 QDGRVI
+114 QDGHVI
-120 GLWTSI
+120 GSWSSI

-141 GRASVMRISPSS
+141 GRAQVTRMSPSS
-153 ACVDR
+153 ACTDR
-158 VLNVGFYAFFSPVS
+158 VLNFGFFAFFAPVS
-172 YSVDSDPGSDGFNT
+172 SSADPDPNSAGFNT

-210 RGIAVWPN
+210 RGIDIWPN
-218 IWLLSAGAEYD
+218 IWLLSAGLEYD

-246 GNEVVSFTSGHIAF
+246 GNQVVTFTSGHIAF

-267 AEDGMRWGSHDDLT
+267 AEDGARWASHDDLT
-281 SEVRVGAL
+281 SEVRVGVL

-311 TAGVRVETKTD
+311 AEGVRVETQMD

-337 GASPNLDGRRHLFPP
+337 GASPNLEGRQRIFPA
-352 VDTMPQVVYLGDETG
+352 VDTMPQVVYLGE
-367 EMELLDA
+367 EELLDA
-374 LASGRIDA
+374 LASGKVDA
-382 LARGEIGNRDAVYAS
+382 LARGEIGNRDAVHAS
-397 DGAFVV
+397 GGAFVV
-403 TVLDAAV
+403 TALDSAV

-416 LGLEDADLAA
+416 LGVEDADLAA

-443 GEWRQDPMV
+443 GEWRQDPLIFM
-452 FLTRARMWQGQ
+452 TRARMWKSQ